1 METHTNTVHTH
12 SDVILFI
19 QSKRYKN
26 CVYFSLAFFWSVNLL
41 GSVMS
46 YFSLCVPCGPV
57 SRRHNSGSGQ
67 PVSRLNRPWRWRKKQ
82 ICTKLGSEKHTV
94 YDSSETSFYCSC
106 LPLANLLSMF
116 VCMQMEVQCE
126 QLSRELVRHRQQLER
141 EAQALQERLGVAREE
156 ARTEARK
163 QKEELAHTVNLF
175 PSF

>member
-1 METHTNTVHTH
+1 M
-12 SDVILFI
+12 
-19 QSKRYKN
+19 
-26 CVYFSLAFFWSVNLL
+26 SVNLS

-46 YFSLCVPCGPV
+46 YFSLCVSCGLV
-57 SRRHNSGSGQ
+57 SRRHSSGSGQ

-82 ICTKLGSEKHTV
+82 ICTKPGSEKPIWFLWNCG
-94 YDSSETSFYCSC
+94 SSFYCSC
-106 LPLANLLSMF
+106 LPLANLLSVF

-156 ARTEARK
+156 GRTEARK